1 MDRID
6 CGAASAVFDFAEDG
20 MVDARFTGLVVPAN
34 AGSLSGLLLS
44 AGVERGAK
52 GVLCS
57 VEKALLALPPI
68 DPRHY
73 GYVPPALRSVPV
85 AVVVHPEQLAV
96 YEEIVQAAAV
106 SGTIRRAFLSRAEA
120 QEWLR
125 EQARA
130 LAANRVWRPRGHRSS
145 P

>member
-1 MDRID
+1 
-6 CGAASAVFDFAEDG
+6 
-20 MVDARFTGLVVPAN
+20 MVDSRTSGLLVPAN
-34 AGSLSGLLLS
+34 AGTLSGLLLS
-44 AGVERGAK
+44 AGVERGAA

-57 VEKALLALPPI
+57 VEKALIALPPI

-73 GYVPPALRSVPV
+73 SYVPPALRSVPV

-96 YEEIVQAAAV
+96 YEHIVQAAAL
-106 SGTIRRAFLSRAEA
+106 SGTIRRAFLSRELA

-125 EQARA
+125 EQVRA
-130 LAANRVWRPRGHRSS
+130 LKANRVWRSRGHRSS